1 MKSKRNLADTLGLI
15 LGVAAIVLTAF
26 ALIYLLGVRPVGRT
40 IREWVPRHRDWGNW
54 GGAWESEEATEQ
66 VQGAFTSLVVNNI
79 SGPVK
84 IEGWTGN
91 HIEVHYVKQARGR
104 KALDELRIEIK
115 EEGENLRIRPIY
127 PVSAR
132 ARFGSVSFEV
142 KVPAGL
148 KELEVHNISGQIEI
162 RNLASDV
169 AQKLETVSGS
179 ISTERS
185 GDLWIKSI
193 SGSLDFAFAG
203 RSLQARSIS
212 GRVGGKIRALEPG
225 GSAELETVS
234 GAVELEA
241 FPGMDATL
249 HLSSVSGS
257 ISCDFPVQISEKKEH
272 RLEGRIGQ
280 GSSSLNIKTVS
291 GSIRIGQGG

>member
-1 MKSKRNLADTLGLI
+1 MKNRRSLADILGLV
-15 LGVAAIVLTAF
+15 LGGAAILLTAF
-26 ALIYLLGVRPVGRT
+26 ALVYLLGVRPVHCAFRP
-40 IREWVPRHRDWGNW
+40 WAPRHLAWGA
-54 GGAWESEEATEQ
+54 AWESEEATEQ
-66 VQGAFTSLVVNNI
+66 VQGAFTSLAVNNI
-79 SGPVK
+79 SGPVE
-84 IEGWTGN
+84 IEGWAEN
-91 HIEVHYVKQARGR
+91 HVEVHYVKQARGR
-104 KALDELRIEIK
+104 QALDELRIEIK
-115 EEGENLRIRPIY
+115 EEGETLRIRPIY

-132 ARFGSVSFEV
+132 ALFGSVSFEI

-179 ISTERS
+179 ISSERS
-185 GDLWIKSI
+185 GDLRASST
-193 SGSLDFAFAG
+193 SGSIDFSFAG
-203 RSLQARSIS
+203 RSLQAKSIS
-212 GRVGGKIRALEPG
+212 GRIGGKIRTLEPG

-241 FPGMDATL
+241 LPGLDAAL
-249 HLSSVSGS
+249 RLSSVSGS
-257 ISCDFPVQISEKKEH
+257 ISCDFPVQISEKREH

-291 GSIRIGQGG
+291 GSIRIRQGGV